1 MNRTYNLLV
10 RIQTLNHLASW
21 TSLLV
26 NGYKY
31 GSFDVESSF
40 TNVLIKKTM
49 LYSHEYVMTIL
60 SVQIS
65 KGVHSKK
72 LILDT
77 CTKTAFS
84 FNNNIIC
91 KQKDGVSMGSSLGPI
106 IPSRPNPGR
115 SEKN

>member
-1 MNRTYNLLV
+1 MGINMCLLMS
-10 RIQTLNHLASW
+10 NHY
-21 TSLLV
+21 SLM
-26 NGYKY
+26 
-31 GSFDVESSF
+31 FSS
-40 TNVLIKKTM
+40 KRQSM

-84 FNNNIIC
+84 FNNNIIY

>member
-1 MNRTYNLLV
+1 
-10 RIQTLNHLASW
+10 
-21 TSLLV
+21 
-26 NGYKY
+26 
-31 GSFDVESSF
+31 
-40 TNVLIKKTM
+40 
-49 LYSHEYVMTIL
+49 MTIL

-106 IPSRPNPGR
+106 IPSRPNSRR
-115 SEKN
+115 SEKIKFLFSHFFVVPQKVL